1 MRTDTTMVTEPWFA
15 VLFVIAGSVALWG
28 MLSHHPRIPQWV
40 HRHDKAMHFAAFA
53 ILAAFARG
61 AWPATP
67 LLYLWAALT
76 LMGLLMEVL
85 QQLLTRRFF
94 CWKDALANAMGAA
107 AMLALLNRPD

>member
-1 MRTDTTMVTEPWFA
+1 MT
-15 VLFVIAGSVALWG
+15 GSVALWG

-40 HRHDKAMHFAAFA
+40 HRHDKVMHFAAFA
-53 ILAAFARG
+53 ILAAIARG
-61 AWPATP
+61 AWPTIT
-67 LLYLWAALT
+67 LLHLWVALA

-107 AMLALLNRPD
+107 VMLALLNQPG